1 MLTHHTHCSR
11 PNQKLAVMASE
22 VSHHSYSSLHFVLFP
37 FMAQGHMIP
46 MVDIAKLLA
55 QRGVAITIIT
65 TPNNAARF
73 KNVLH
78 RAIES
83 GLSINLVHVK
93 FPHQE
98 AGLPEGQENVDFLE
112 SMGSMA
118 TFLKAVNMLE
128 EPVQKLIDEMTP
140 QPSCIISDMC
150 LFYTNKIAKRL
161 NIPKIVF
168 HGFSSFC
175 LLCMHV
181 LRNNHEMLENIKS
194 DKEYFLLPSF
204 PDKVEFTKLQAPVDT
219 HPEGDWKDVLSNLD
233 EADTTSFGVIVN
245 TFEELEPAYVKEL
258 KEARDGKVWT
268 LGPVALCNK
277 VGADQAERGKKA
289 DINQEDCLKWLD
301 SNEEGSVLYV
311 CLGSIC
317 NLTLD
322 QLKELG
328 LGLEESKR
336 PFIWVIRSWE
346 KYDELAEWIL
356 ESGFEE
362 RIKERGLLIKGW
374 SPQMIILQHVSVG
387 GFLTHCGWN
396 STLEGITSGLPLL
409 TWPLFADQFSNEKLV
424 VQVLKSGVRV
434 GVDEPM
440 IWGEEEKI
448 GVLVDKEGV
457 KKAVEE
463 LMGDSDDAK
472 ERRRRA
478 KGLGELAH
486 KAVDKGG
493 SSHSNITL
501 LIEDIMDQVKS
512 RN

>member
-1 MLTHHTHCSR
+1 
-11 PNQKLAVMASE
+11 MASE
-22 VSHHSYSSLHFVLFP
+22 VSHRSYSSLHFVLFP

-258 KEARDGKVWT
+258 KEARDGDRDDDSLHGVFPRLLSSAPSEDRSKPPRTTTVSVVTGSLSSCPSEDRSNPPWT
-268 LGPVALCNK
+268 TIL
-277 VGADQAERGKKA
+277 
-289 DINQEDCLKWLD
+289 
-301 SNEEGSVLYV
+301 SVLTASPPDWRFSQVSGDRCGGEEVHEERLGILDYRRLRFLVGFV
-311 CLGSIC
+311 CSFYY
-317 NLTLD
+317 D
-322 QLKELG
+322 QSRVEDRSSSSCVFEKSLEIGRSQSFSSRLKLLLLSVKQLLLPTGGETMWTI
-328 LGLEESKR
+328 K
-336 PFIWVIRSWE
+336 E
-346 KYDELAEWIL
+346 KDMAEKERLKKMGFL
-356 ESGFEE
+356 ESL
-362 RIKERGLLIKGW
+362 ICKKE
-374 SPQMIILQHVSVG
+374 
-387 GFLTHCGWN
+387 
-396 STLEGITSGLPLL
+396 PL
-409 TWPLFADQFSNEKLV
+409 SEY
-424 VQVLKSGVRV
+424 
-434 GVDEPM
+434 
-440 IWGEEEKI
+440 EEE
-448 GVLVDKEGV
+448 L
-457 KKAVEE
+457 KKKLISE
-463 LMGDSDDAK
+463 M
-472 ERRRRA
+472 
-478 KGLGELAH
+478 LG
-486 KAVDKGG
+486 
-493 SSHSNITL
+493 N
-501 LIEDIMDQVKS
+501 
-512 RN
+512 